1 MTENAAQ
8 LWTPIL
14 IYIRF
19 LRHFGSIFLLNSKG
33 RLENS
38 RDVFKPTF
46 FEFELFEFFE
56 NGFESSS
63 SFSRI
68 KEKISSEFEFSGQS
82 SSSVS
87 SFPIYAQIA
96 EK

>member
-1 MTENAAQ
+1 M
-8 LWTPIL
+8 
-14 IYIRF
+14 
-19 LRHFGSIFLLNSKG
+19 
-33 RLENS
+33 
-38 RDVFKPTF
+38 FKPTF

-68 KEKISSEFEFSGQS
+68 KEKISSEFEFSRQS

-87 SFPIYAQIA
+87 SFPIYAKMA